1 MMSGMVLDT
10 NVLSELMRQQ
20 PDTRVVSWF
29 ARRPETPFLVTA
41 ITRAEIM
48 LGIELLPSGRRRDG
62 LAKAAGQMFSE
73 EFGRSCLPFDDQA
86 ADIYARIV
94 AARTRAGQPIS
105 TEDAQIAA
113 ISLAHGLTLV
123 TRNTRDFVNIDG
135 LHTVDPWGDER

>member
-94 AARTRAGQPIS
+94 AARTRTGQPIS